1 MPTWLRVTHVSIKV
15 SVNLNLESDQCW
27 AFVSSFIQI
36 TFDVSAC
43 WDICLFIHSG
53 LLNKVSQLCLKGLR
67 GKKKKNYLQVASITN
82 FNGAICTKIGLNYM
96 SETFA
101 SVFPKTEQS
110 LMIPV

>member
-1 MPTWLRVTHVSIKV
+1 MLGHLLVYSFRSLKQSFPTLPQRF
-15 SVNLNLESDQCW
+15 E
-27 AFVSSFIQI
+27 
-36 TFDVSAC
+36 
-43 WDICLFIHSG
+43 
-53 LLNKVSQLCLKGLR
+53 

-82 FNGAICTKIGLNYM
+82 FTEFNGAICTKIGLNYM